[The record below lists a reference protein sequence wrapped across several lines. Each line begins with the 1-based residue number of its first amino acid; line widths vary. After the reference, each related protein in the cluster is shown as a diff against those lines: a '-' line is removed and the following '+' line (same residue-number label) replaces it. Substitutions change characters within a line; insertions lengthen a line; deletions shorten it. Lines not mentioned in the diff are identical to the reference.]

1 MQLTRVFGKSIKSTK
16 STYKGIWKK
25 YQKYQINLQWY
36 LEKVSKVPNQL
47 TRVFGRRPFR
57 TAWLT
62 DPYTCSLSALV
73 QLDLVGVMSICFQ
86 YSVNIYSK
94 LFKYSFI
101 MLSIY
106 FQYSFNVVLFGPWP
120 PVGLVDDVVDSDG

>member
-1 MQLTRVFGKSIKSTK
+1 M
-16 STYKGIWKK
+16 
-25 YQKYQINLQWY
+25 
-36 LEKVSKVPNQL
+36 EKVSKVRNQL

-62 DPYTCSLSALV
+62 DPYTCSLPALV
-73 QLDLVGVMSICFQ
+73 QLDLVDVILICFQ
-86 YSVNIYSK
+86 YFVNIYSK